1 MSAFPASSDDRDLHR
16 LNRAKH
22 SAPTPI
28 PAIGPELLSFFKND
42 VQKRQQ
48 KFAPIADCWE
58 TLIPETLLEHT
69 ALESFSRGQLTVLVD
84 SSPHL
89 YELKQLL
96 LAGLQ
101 KQLLVACKAAGL
113 RKIHLKLGRWYDTTG
128 NGPADRK
135 LRF

>member
-1 MSAFPASSDDRDLHR
+1 MISS
-16 LNRAKH
+16 
-22 SAPTPI
+22 
-28 PAIGPELLSFFKND
+28 
-42 VQKRQQ
+42 
-48 KFAPIADCWE
+48 
-58 TLIPETLLEHT
+58 
-69 ALESFSRGQLTVLVD
+69 GQLTVLVD

-128 NGPADRK
+128 NGPAALWSRSSGEHGLQLPRK
-135 LRF
+135 LAGSRLPSRGLTSHGPLQGSEIDINASTKCAYIAITSAEWPPKSQ